1 MRIVNGQDALSR
13 RVSILGNAQKYIKTA
28 TMSATSIVG
37 DSPLF
42 MLDYVMRV
50 LRVVVLLSIWRTV
63 LGVGEEAS
71 GLTIGVLLTYTL
83 IAEAFADPLN
93 TRTNIDTALWEGSI
107 ATRFLRPMS
116 MYGQF
121 TAETVGRWVFGWI
134 VFSLPLL
141 LIAPL
146 FGVNPLP
153 ASIVHGL
160 LFVISLCLGVS
171 VGLALEF
178 IFAAIIVR
186 MELSVWAV
194 NNMRA
199 AVSTLLSGAL
209 VPLSLLPWNLGTI
222 FGWLPF
228 AAMASAPLRI
238 YTATGNPLVLL
249 LLQLT
254 WSAILWPVAN
264 WSWNVNRQRLVSYG
278 G

>member
-1 MRIVNGQDALSR
+1 MQITNKQDATAM
-13 RVSILGNAQKYIKTA
+13 RVGVLGNAHKYIKTA
-28 TMSATSIVG
+28 TMSATSIIG

-42 MLDYVMRV
+42 VLDYLMRV

-63 LGVGEEAS
+63 VGVDEEAS
-71 GLTIGVLLTYTL
+71 GFTLGALLTYTL

-121 TAETVGRWVFGWI
+121 TAETIGRWVFGWG

-153 ASIVHGL
+153 ASFLHGL
-160 LFVISLCLGVS
+160 LFVVSLCLGVS
-171 VGLALEF
+171 VGLAIEF

-186 MELSVWAV
+186 MESSIWAV
-194 NNMRA
+194 NTMRS
-199 AVSTLLSGAL
+199 AVGTLLSGAL
-209 VPLSLLPWNLGTI
+209 VPLSLLPWNLGTV

-238 YTATGNPLVLL
+238 YTGTGNPLVLL
-249 LLQLT
+249 LLQLA
-254 WSAILWPVAN
+254 WSALLWPVAT